1 MSIEVKDILVIN
13 PGSTTTKI
21 AVFTENNTKKL
32 FETTIVHDE
41 EKILSFPTIASQED
55 YRREMLED
63 YLKEHGYDKSRL
75 SAVVGRGGMAFELS
89 SGGYLVNKTL
99 CERMASPEL
108 PAHASSLGAI
118 LAYDIAEELGIPSYI
133 YDSPMGCD
141 LTEVAKITG
150 IAEVEKYGA
159 IHLLNSRAMAM
170 DYAKQTGRDYNDLDL
185 IVCHLGGGI
194 TANAQKHGKVVDTAG
209 YDDGP
214 MAPERSGGVPLI
226 LFKNLCFDGKH
237 TSEDMDRLIS
247 GKGGMY
253 SYLGTKDCIEVEK
266 RIEAG
271 DEKAAVVYEAMAYQV
286 AKSIAGLS
294 VALEGHVDAI
304 IITGGIA
311 HSKMLTDMIK
321 KYAGHLGNIV
331 VMPGEKEMQAL
342 ADGAMRMLKGDEAA
356 NVYSGV

>member
-55 YRREMLED
+55 YRRGMLED
-63 YLKEHGYDKSRL
+63 YLREHGYDKSRL

-311 HSKMLTDMIK
+311 H
-321 KYAGHLGNIV
+321 
-331 VMPGEKEMQAL
+331 
-342 ADGAMRMLKGDEAA
+342 
-356 NVYSGV
+356 